1 MKITHP
7 LLFTE
12 KKEINRERERETDSQ
27 SDRETERER
36 QRDKETERDRKRDKE
51 RDRQTDR
58 LTEIERHNIRVR
70 FSKDAKQFRPIP
82 QKFIKKYF
90 SLKLMKITHPL
101 LFTEKKEIK
110 RERETERQ
118 RQRDRETERQRDRET
133 ERQRDRETKRQR
145 ETERETKRET
155 DRLTEIERHNIR
167 VRFSNDAKQL
177 RPIPQ
182 NFIKKYFSFKLMKI
196 ILPLLYTEKKR

>member
-12 KKEINRERERETDSQ
+12 KKEMNRERERQTASQ
-27 SDRETERER
+27 TERQRER
-36 QRDKETERDRKRDKE
+36 QRDKETERQTERETKRE
-51 RDRQTDR
+51 TDRQTDR

-90 SLKLMKITHPL
+90 S
-101 LFTEKKEIK
+101 
-110 RERETERQ
+110 
-118 RQRDRETERQRDRET
+118 
-133 ERQRDRETKRQR
+133 
-145 ETERETKRET
+145 
-155 DRLTEIERHNIR
+155 
-167 VRFSNDAKQL
+167 
-177 RPIPQ
+177 
-182 NFIKKYFSFKLMKI
+182 FKLMKI